1 MRKEVRQIRFHRK
14 AYDFLV
20 DCADYYYAKD
30 LLDKALFFCQKAAD
44 FATFNYCGFYAEG
57 RLEVLL
63 AKIGNCQTQP
73 DRLPKAVGEKLR
85 VLHYATHVY
94 AVGGHTR
101 LIENWIT
108 NDAGNHHD
116 LVLANYAEPVPDFIT
131 AALALAQG
139 QLLRLA
145 GESPME
151 QARHLALLK
160 EQYDVVV
167 LHHHPNDLLPALAF
181 SADGGTPVAVM
192 NHGDHRY
199 WLGAGICDVLV
210 EIRDNLIAPDRLHRQ
225 VDELCLLPIPVAA
238 RSLTTQG
245 YAASRLA
252 LDIKEEDVMLLSIG
266 ASYKYEPIDDRNFF
280 LDICSMLDQDERAK
294 MFVVGIAPDTEI
306 ARAYRHPRLT
316 FVAPTREL
324 DVYRNAC
331 DVYVEGY
338 PFSSFTAYLEVARL
352 GKPVQRMYN
361 APLLNRYELTD
372 YPNPVQYPTD
382 LAQWQRDLQRL
393 VEEPDVREV
402 QGQTEQRNLALHDVS
417 SWQAY
422 VSDFY
427 NTLPRLTH
435 QFKRLKKEKSFLN
448 ENDIYLYRMQPAFN
462 VGIILYNLYGLSF
475 NLKCK
480 LLAMGVIE
488 VISIDEMD
496 FKDSMWFLFKSAKLA
511 GDRIV

>member
-1 MRKEVRQIRFHRK
+1 MRKEIRQIRLHRK

-20 DCADYYYAKD
+20 DCAYYYHAKS
-30 LLDKALFFCQKAAD
+30 LLDKSLFFCQKAAD

-63 AKIGNCQTQP
+63 AKISNRQTQP
-73 DRLPKAVGEKLR
+73 DQLPKAVGEKLR

-116 LVLANYAEPVPDFIT
+116 LVLANYEEPVPDFIT
-131 AALALAQG
+131 AALALVQG
-139 QLLRLA
+139 QLLRLT
-145 GESPME
+145 GESPLE
-151 QARHLALLK
+151 QARYLALLK

-210 EIRDNLIAPDRLHRQ
+210 EIRDNLIVPDRLHRQ
-225 VDELCLLPIPVAA
+225 VNELCLLPIPVAA
-238 RSLTTQG
+238 RRLTTPQ
-245 YAASRLA
+245 YTASRLA

-324 DVYRNAC
+324 DVFRNAC

-372 YPNPVQYPTD
+372 YPNPVQYPAD
-382 LAQWQRDLQRL
+382 LKEWKRDLQRL
-393 VEEPDVREV
+393 IKEPDARKI
-402 QGQTEQRNLALHDVS
+402 QGQAEKHNLALHDVS
-417 SWQAY
+417 NWQAY
-422 VSDFY
+422 VGNFY
-427 NTLPRLTH
+427 NMLPRLKH
-435 QFKRLKKEKSFLN
+435 QFKRLKKEKSFLD
-448 ENDIYLYRMQPAFN
+448 ENDIYLYKMQPVFN
-462 VGIILYNLYGLSF
+462 VGIIPYHFYGLSF
-475 NLKCK
+475 TLKCK
-480 LLAMGVIE
+480 LFARDIVNIITTDKMI
-488 VISIDEMD
+488 
-496 FKDSMWFLFKSAKLA
+496 FKDIVWFLFKSSKLA
-511 GDRIV
+511 DVGNL